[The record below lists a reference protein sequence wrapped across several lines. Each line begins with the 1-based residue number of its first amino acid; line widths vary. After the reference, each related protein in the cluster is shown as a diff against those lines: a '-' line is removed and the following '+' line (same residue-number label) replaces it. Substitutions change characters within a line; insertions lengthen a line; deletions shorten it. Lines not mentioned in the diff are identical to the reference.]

1 MKTIEIQRLA
11 NDFLNGGADRPEVT
25 RIDRNQLYDT
35 MGGCAYWTEKHY
47 ITKEMLLRHLNY
59 QCSLLNGGIDEN
71 ELNDCLNI
79 FKKWVIQI

>member
-1 MKTIEIQRLA
+1 LA

-47 ITKEMLLRHLNY
+47 ITKGMLLRHLMINSDLPCLQGILLITLH
-59 QCSLLNGGIDEN
+59 QC
-71 ELNDCLNI
+71 
-79 FKKWVIQI
+79 IQ